1 MKKIPVY
8 SSISQCLFK
17 YYTGKW
23 LKFEILQYNQVPIFF
38 SSIFQYEWPPCR
50 YIGCPLFGGFTVQ
63 RFQTSVIV
71 RDARRHCNKETK
83 NFFQRNHIFSNI
95 PINNKV

>member
-17 YYTGKW
+17 YYTGKR

-38 SSIFQYEWPPCR
+38 SKYFQVFSSFSSMSGHPVW
-50 YIGCPLFGGFTVQ
+50 PLFYYENCLFIYNAE
-63 RFQTSVIV
+63 S
-71 RDARRHCNKETK
+71 E
-83 NFFQRNHIFSNI
+83 
-95 PINNKV
+95 

>member
-23 LKFEILQYNQVPIFF
+23 LKFEILQYNQVPIQGVIQREIADGGNRRRP
-38 SSIFQYEWPPCR
+38 IFQKT
-50 YIGCPLFGGFTVQ
+50 FVGGL
-63 RFQTSVIV
+63 
-71 RDARRHCNKETK
+71 
-83 NFFQRNHIFSNI
+83 
-95 PINNKV
+95 

>member
-8 SSISQCLFK
+8 SSISQRLFK

-38 SSIFQYEWPPCR
+38 SSIFKYFPVFPVWVATLLQAQSYC
-50 YIGCPLFGGFTVQ
+50 IQ
-63 RFQTSVIV
+63 Q
-71 RDARRHCNKETK
+71 A
-83 NFFQRNHIFSNI
+83 
-95 PINNKV
+95 